1 MGEENCDDLKNLI
14 HQYKKSKVKRMDFYE
29 PYQDV
34 LKMNKGK
41 TTQVIRVTDK
51 KDGKAIDSRNVAYEN
66 VMNIKKGETKKV
78 KRLCGDINDPT
89 DVLNGEYSNVSAW
102 CSSYHTHKKTN
113 LFEKYQ
119 SHLANYCQNFY
130 NNYFSENLQ
139 FQINELWIADYE
151 KGDYA
156 VKHNHDKFS
165 VNFVSACYYID
176 IEEDASP
183 IIFEGEE
190 PIYPE
195 KDMLIL
201 FSSKTYHEVPP
212 TNGKRLLI
220 SFNLE
225 NTTKH
230 EPTIEDYLEIVDL
243 AVNNKTN

>member
-1 MGEENCDDLKNLI
+1 MEEQIKTQIFDKLNNIKHLPVCIYRNFMGEENCNDFKNLI
-14 HQYKKSKVKRMDFYE
+14 IQYKKSKVKRMDLYE

-34 LKMNKGK
+34 LKMKKGR
-41 TTQVIRVTDK
+41 TTQVVRVVNK
-51 KDGKAIDSRNVAYEN
+51 EDGKAI
-66 VMNIKKGETKKV
+66 
-78 KRLCGDINDPT
+78 DPT

-102 CSSYHTHKKTN
+102 CSSYHTHKKTD

-165 VNFVSACYYID
+165 VNFISACYYID

-230 EPTIEDYLEIVDL
+230 EPTIEDYLEIVNI